1 MTATSPLGTARRGLS
16 TTGALLLTL
25 AGNVLVIVIAAVAV
39 AAVIGAAAVV
49 FGAGI
54 LESF

>member
-1 MTATSPLGTARRGLS
+1 MTATSSLHTTRRGLS
-16 TTGALLLTL
+16 TAGALVLAL
-25 AGNVLVIVIAAVAV
+25 AGNVLVIVISAVAV
-39 AAVIGAAAVV
+39 AAVVGAAAVV